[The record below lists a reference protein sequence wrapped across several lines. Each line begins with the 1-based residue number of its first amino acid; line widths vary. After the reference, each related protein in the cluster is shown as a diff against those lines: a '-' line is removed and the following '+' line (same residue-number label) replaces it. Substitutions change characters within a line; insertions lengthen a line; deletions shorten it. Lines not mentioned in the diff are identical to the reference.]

1 MLINPYIR
9 RQFDARFLQSE
20 TAESTA
26 GNVASWTT
34 VNFGAEE
41 DTRRI
46 YCTVHTRIATAS
58 NSIVSATIGGVS
70 ATIHA
75 QQSATFVG
83 ADQLC
88 GIISA
93 AVPTG
98 ASGTVAVTFAGAPQ
112 DPTVS
117 QRLYLGVYR
126 VQGQTAVDDTD
137 IASGSAAATGTRTL
151 DPTVV
156 GGAIICGITGAS
168 GAGASCTW
176 TSAVEDFDNALAGHG
191 SSFCTSAMLRGLAG
205 VTQGYSCA
213 FSASSVFSIVGVAI
227 H

>member
-20 TAESTA
+20 TGDSVA

-34 VNFGAEE
+34 VNFGAED

-46 YCTVHTRIATAS
+46 YCTVHTRIAAGTTIA
-58 NSIVSATIGGVS
+58 SATIGGVA
-70 ATIHA
+70 ATLHA

-83 ADQLC
+83 GDQVC

-98 ASGTVAVTFAGAPQ
+98 ASGTVAVTFSAAPV
-112 DPTVS
+112 DPGVS

-126 VQGQTAVDDTD
+126 VQRQTGAADDTD
-137 IASGSAAATGTRTL
+137 VASGLAGDTGTRTL

-176 TSAVEDFDNALAGHG
+176 TSALEDFDNALAGHG

-213 FSASSVFSIVGVAI
+213 FSASSTFSIVGVAI